1 MGDTARRLT
10 AAAPCC
16 IAPWGKGAPSRPW
29 AKQQSIYANFIFLP
43 AIDRPVL
50 QNNGAKKY
58 FRNYPTVATPL

>member
-1 MGDTARRLT
+1 MADTARPLT
-10 AAAPCC
+10 GAAQALPRGGR
-16 IAPWGKGAPSRPW
+16 ARPLSRRW
-29 AKQQSIYANFIFLP
+29 AKQQSIYANFIFPP